1 MTPDPVPRSLIAAD
15 IEGFGRRGD
24 LEHLDLRKALR
35 DVCHEAFAQI
45 NVDGVYQED
54 RGDALLIIVGPEVP
68 KPRLV
73 SDLVRELDTALRR
86 FNGRRLPQARMRL
99 RVALHN
105 GEVLFDGD
113 GLAGEAVV
121 ALMRLLDA
129 DDLRRALTAAPGDLA
144 VIVSD
149 RMHHDA
155 VVQGHRGIDPA
166 EYREVRVSLKEFSQ
180 PAWIRVPGLPADG
193 AGPAA
198 ASGDGCPTAPPG
210 GGQPMAGATASTPA
224 SGRVHFA
231 GPATFHGPTSFGS
244 GHAVGGNVSK
254 AGRDINVAGRDI
266 NVNGPGPDD

>member
-1 MTPDPVPRSLIAAD
+1 MTPDPVPRSLVAVD

-35 DVCHEAFAQI
+35 EVCEEAFAQI
-45 NVDGVYQED
+45 DVTGVHQED
-54 RGDALLIIVGPEVP
+54 RGDALLLVIGPEVT

-86 FNGRRLPQARMRL
+86 WNSFRLARARMRL

-105 GEVLFDGD
+105 GEVLLDGD

-121 ALMRLLDA
+121 VLMRLLDA
-129 DDLRRALTAAPGDLA
+129 APLRQALTTAPDDLA

-166 EYREVRVSLKEFSQ
+166 DYREVRVSLKEFSQ
-180 PAWIRVPGLPADG
+180 PAWIRVPGLPAAG
-193 AGPAA
+193 AGPADA
-198 ASGDGCPTAPPG
+198 GIDPARPPVGDRPPPG
-210 GGQPMAGATASTPA
+210 TTQSASAPGGIQFMGA
-224 SGRVHFA
+224 
-231 GPATFHGPTSFGS
+231 ATFHGPTSFGS
-244 GHAVGGNVSK
+244 GHAIGGNVNT
-254 AGRDINVAGRDI
+254 AGRDVNASGRDMR
-266 NVNGPGPDD
+266 VQGPRQDD

>member
-1 MTPDPVPRSLIAAD
+1 MTPDPVPRSLIAVD

-35 DVCHEAFAQI
+35 NVCDDAFAQI
-45 NVDGVYQED
+45 SVDGVYQED
-54 RGDALLIIVGPEVP
+54 RGDALLIVVGPDVP

-73 SDLVRELDTALRR
+73 SDLVRELDIALRR
-86 FNGRRLPQARMRL
+86 FNSRRLPQTRMRL

-105 GEVLFDGD
+105 GEVLFDRD

-129 DDLRRALTAAPGDLA
+129 DDLRQALTAAPGDLA

-155 VVQGHRGIDPA
+155 VVQGHRDINPA
-166 EYREVRVSLKEFSQ
+166 DYREVRVSFKEFSQ
-180 PAWIRVPGLPADG
+180 PAWIRVPGVPADG
-193 AGPAA
+193 AGRTAS
-198 ASGDGCPTAPPG
+198 SGDGGPAAQPG
-210 GGQPMAGATASTPA
+210 GGQPTAGAAAGTPA
-224 SGRVHFA
+224 SVGVHFA

-244 GHAVGGNVSK
+244 GHAIGGNVSK
-254 AGRDINVAGRDI
+254 AGRDITVAGRDI
-266 NVNGPGPDD
+266 QVYGPRQDD